1 MSENIL
7 PSNRSV
13 RLSCLC
19 SFIFIL
25 GNGYITTAVL
35 KEILR
40 ELDDTL
46 NNDDL
51 DAMIEGNDYE
61 HFSSRNSPFGF
72 RAKS

>member
-1 MSENIL
+1 LFSL
-7 PSNRSV
+7 
-13 RLSCLC
+13 
-19 SFIFIL
+19 SFIA

-51 DAMIEGNDYE
+51 DAMIEGKAIKCFESLDR
-61 HFSSRNSPFGF
+61 HSRHSSQAESKTPTL
-72 RAKS
+72 

>member
-1 MSENIL
+1 MIQ
-7 PSNRSV
+7 
-13 RLSCLC
+13 LSCLNYETKTNDIKKFY
-19 SFIFIL
+19 SK

-51 DAMIEGNDYE
+51 DAMIEGNIIS
-61 HFSSRNSPFGF
+61 F
-72 RAKS
+72 A